1 MCIQGKTVYPTL
13 KGWKLG
19 YLVLHRKRLEPRV
32 LPWQQ
37 LRKCHFFPSLTHISG
52 AKFDEHCSNI
62 SRDLVDWVLYCFGG
76 TIYDVITFLI
86 CIIQKH
92 NYLYHEKK
100 IFQKGKHHSS
110 LLWKTFQISNNYFL
124 LHRHF
129 KFHMFIQVKK
139 FKLCCSRNYP
149 YPSHKG
155 ILGWNPIP
163 LEILV
168 SVIILSSI
176 KFF

>member
-1 MCIQGKTVYPTL
+1 MATTEKVSFSSFCDAHFWCQVWRTL
-13 KGWKLG
+13 HQYFWRYCWLSVVK
-19 YLVLHRKRLEPRV
+19 
-32 LPWQQ
+32 
-37 LRKCHFFPSLTHISG
+37 
-52 AKFDEHCSNI
+52 
-62 SRDLVDWVLYCFGG
+62 YCFSG

-86 CIIQKH
+86 CIIQKCK
-92 NYLYHEKK
+92 YLFNKKK